1 LHITTTLTYLTINSD
16 KSFVSMM
23 AFGIHE
29 LTETL
34 GWLAIP
40 ATVMLFLSP
49 VEVIRKIVKEKD
61 VGGFSPV
68 PYLATVLNCS
78 LWLMYGLTKG
88 NLTQLLVV
96 NTFGKSTAAI
106 YLGFFMWYT
115 REKIQLCMQIAGT
128 VGACAAL
135 WFISVALRPK
145 IDQVFLLGVFG
156 TVAGALMFS
165 GPLAVASEVIR
176 TKSVK
181 YMPLMPSVFAL
192 MATSF
197 WSSFAILKG
206 DTFVLLGNVPGFF
219 LAVLQLALYYKYS
232 TPDADEKT
240 ALMA

>member
-1 LHITTTLTYLTINSD
+1 VHITPKPTILTINFD
-16 KSFVSMM
+16 KGFASMM

-49 VEVIRKIVKEKD
+49 VEVIRKVVKEKD

-68 PYLATVLNCS
+68 PYLATLMNCS
-78 LWLMYGLTKG
+78 IWMMYGLTKG
-88 NLTQLLVV
+88 NLMQLLVI
-96 NTFGKSTAAI
+96 NAFGKSTAVV
-106 YLGFFMWYT
+106 YLGFFLWYS
-115 REKIQLCMQIAGT
+115 REKIQLVMQIAGT
-128 VGACAAL
+128 VAGVITL
-135 WFISVALRPK
+135 WFISVALRAK

-192 MATSF
+192 VATSL
-197 WSSFAILKG
+197 WSSFAVLKG
-206 DTFVLLGNVPGFF
+206 DTFILLGNAPGFV
-219 LAVLQLALYYKYS
+219 LAVLQLALYFKYS
-232 TPDADEKT
+232 TPDSDEKT